1 MNALIRLFSSTA
13 LRYLPAAGP
22 QRMAFRFLG
31 PYTALGVLGGF
42 ALYKAYK
49 RGDLDSVVRQAN
61 EYFPV
66 QSSSE
71 RAAGHP
77 IVGSY

>member
-1 MNALIRLFSSTA
+1 MNTLVRMLSTTA
-13 LRYLPAAGP
+13 LRYLPAAQP
-22 QRMAFRFLG
+22 QRMAFKFFG
-31 PYTALGVLGGF
+31 PYAALGALGGF

-49 RGDLDSVVRQAN
+49 RGNLDPVVRQAN
-61 EYFPV
+61 EYFPI